1 MASASTQGRG
11 HRFPGPVVIT
21 PAASRAG
28 SPAGLVDAITPY
40 GYPSP
45 LLSGP
50 ADRTRLGRILEA
62 FRAAR
67 ASAGWYRPSFRLHR
81 AALPSTA

>member
-1 MASASTQGRG
+1 
-11 HRFPGPVVIT
+11 
-21 PAASRAG
+21 
-28 SPAGLVDAITPY
+28 VDAITPY